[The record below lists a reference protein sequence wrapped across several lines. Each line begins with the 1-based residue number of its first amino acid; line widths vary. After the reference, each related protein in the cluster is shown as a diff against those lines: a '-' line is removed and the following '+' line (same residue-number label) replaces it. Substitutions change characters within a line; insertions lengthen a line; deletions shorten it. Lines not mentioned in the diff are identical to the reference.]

1 MADMTTQL
9 EFDPGRPEVRADPYA
24 LFRELRRHDP
34 VHWSPALGA
43 WVLTRYDDV
52 KGAVNDPRF
61 SADRISPFRDS
72 LAGDARERIAGLLAV
87 LGDWMVF
94 NDPPRHTRLRA
105 LVGKV
110 FTPRVGERLR
120 PFVEQV
126 VDDLIGRIEAAAGGN
141 GNDGGGEGRLDL
153 IREFGYPLP
162 VMVIARLLGVPAA
175 DQERFKFWSD
185 ELATFVGSARDTP
198 DKRDRAE
205 AAIGEMADYFRAQI
219 ARRRADPRDDILSAL
234 VAAEESGDFLSEAEL
249 IGTCTLLLFAGHETT
264 TNLIGNGMLALL
276 RHPEQMRLLAARPEL
291 AESAVEELLRYDGPT
306 PAMARAAREDVAL
319 AGGTIRAGDR
329 VFAML
334 GGANR
339 DPARFDEPEELNL
352 ARPDNRH
359 LAFGYGIHFCLGAPL
374 ARLEAR
380 VAFGALLE
388 RLPGLALAGPE
399 PEWIDSVALRGVKS
413 LELVYTPRRGKPA

>member
-1 MADMTTQL
+1 MARRL

-24 LFRELRRHDP
+24 LFRALRRQDP
-34 VHWSPALGA
+34 VHWSTALGA

-72 LAGDARERIAGLLAV
+72 LAGDARARISDLLAI

-110 FTPRVGERLR
+110 VTPRLGEQLR
-120 PFVEQV
+120 GFVEQV
-126 VDDLIGRIEAAAGGN
+126 VGDLIDRIEAAAVAAG
-141 GNDGGGEGRLDL
+141 DGGAARLDL
-153 IREFGYPLP
+153 IRDFGYPLP

-175 DQERFKFWSD
+175 DQERFKYWSD
-185 ELATFVGSARDTP
+185 ELASFVGSAQEMP
-198 DKRDRAE
+198 DKRGRAE
-205 AAIGEMADYFRAQI
+205 AAIGEMAEYFRAQI
-219 ARRRADPRDDILSAL
+219 ARRRADPGDDILSAL
-234 VAAEESGDFLSEAEL
+234 IAAEERGASLSEAEL

-276 RHPEQMRLLAARPEL
+276 RHPDQMRALADRPEL

-306 PAMARAAREDVAL
+306 PAMARIARQDVAL

-339 DPARFDEPEELNL
+339 DPARFDDPEALNL

-359 LAFGYGIHFCLGAPL
+359 VAFGYGIHFCLGAPL

-380 VAFGALLE
+380 IAFGALIE

-413 LELVYTPRRGKPA
+413 LELVYAPRPGASA